1 MLAILPLADWLAL
14 SEDLQGAVTPEAE
27 QINKP
32 EISDHYWRYRM
43 PIPIESLSEDYREL
57 NESIASLIRTAGRG

>member
-1 MLAILPLADWLAL
+1 MLAIFPLADWLSL
-14 SEDLQGAVTPEAE
+14 SGELQGIVAPEDE

-43 PIPIESLSEDYREL
+43 PISIESLSEDYREL
-57 NESIASLIRTAGRG
+57 NESIASLIRTSGRG